1 MKVNVIIAKMYD
13 DCGDDF
19 IAYIFKNEEY
29 AKIRLSELSERLNEH
44 LKTNPLYGLNVIELT
59 NKEDDILYTK
69 YKEWQTINP
78 LPFVN
83 GQDIKEFVL
92 EQHELL

>member
-19 IAYIFKNEEY
+19 IAYIFEDKQKANDKL
-29 AKIRLSELSERLNEH
+29 AELSETMIEH
-44 LKTNPLYGLNVIELT
+44 SKTNPLYGLNVIDLSTEQD
-59 NKEDDILYTK
+59 NILYAK

-78 LPFVN
+78 FPFDG
-83 GQDIKEFVL
+83 GQDIVEFVL
-92 EQHELL
+92 QQHEVI